1 MAQKKQSKTEQQPQA
16 PRGLQKS
23 REGVVVS
30 NKMTKT
36 VIVAVVRQVKHEAYG
51 KYIRKTSKHFAH
63 DEKNE
68 CQIGDRVR
76 IVETRP
82 MSKMKRWKVESVLA
96 KADVTA

>member
-1 MAQKKQSKTEQQPQA
+1 MTEKQKHTGE
-16 PRGLQKS
+16 RGLRKS

-51 KYIRKTSKHFAH
+51 KYIRKTSTHFAH

-82 MSKMKRWKVESVLA
+82 MSKNKRWKVETVLA
-96 KADVTA
+96 KAAITA

>member
-1 MAQKKQSKTEQQPQA
+1 MAEKQTHTEG
-16 PRGLQKS
+16 RGLRKT

-30 NKMTKT
+30 NKMKKT
-36 VIVAVVRQVKHEAYG
+36 VVVAVMRQVQHQAYG
-51 KYIRKTSKHFAH
+51 KYIRKTSKHYAH

-82 MSKMKRWKVESVLA
+82 LSKLKRWKVETVIT
-96 KADVTA
+96 KAEITA

>member
-1 MAQKKQSKTEQQPQA
+1 MTEKQTHTA
-16 PRGLQKS
+16 GRGLRKT

-30 NKMTKT
+30 NKMKKT
-36 VIVAVVRQVKHEAYG
+36 IVVAVVRQVQHQAYG
-51 KYIRKTSKHFAH
+51 KYIRRTSKHYAH

-82 MSKMKRWKVESVLA
+82 MSKLKRWKVETVLA
-96 KADVTA
+96 KADITA

>member
-1 MAQKKQSKTEQQPQA
+1 MTEKQKHTGE
-16 PRGLQKS
+16 RGLRKW

-51 KYIRKTSKHFAH
+51 KYIRKTSTHFAH

-82 MSKMKRWKVESVLA
+82 MSKNKRWKVEAVLA
-96 KADVTA
+96 KAVIAASL

>member
-1 MAQKKQSKTEQQPQA
+1 MTEKQKHTGT
-16 PRGLQKS
+16 RGLRKS

-36 VIVAVVRQVKHEAYG
+36 VIVAVVRQVQHEAYG
-51 KYIRKTSKHFAH
+51 KYIRKTSTHFAH

-82 MSKMKRWKVESVLA
+82 MSKNKRWKVEQVLA
-96 KADVTA
+96 KAVITAAV

>member
-1 MAQKKQSKTEQQPQA
+1 MTEKQKHTGT
-16 PRGLQKS
+16 RGLRKS

-51 KYIRKTSKHFAH
+51 KYVRKTSTHFAH

-82 MSKMKRWKVESVLA
+82 MSKNKRWKVETVIS
-96 KADVTA
+96 KAALPASM